1 MTRILSGNDA
11 HGHPWSAADSGR
23 WCAARGPVSLAAGQR
38 GEHVGEDGVGPGGQ
52 FVVGQQ
58 LDRMGGVDHA
68 GAIEHNTEP
77 STPEPAR
84 PLGLP
89 ERAANGERSGDWP
102 VTRQTGTA
110 SAGQGPSDVSERS
123 DPLHGARWDLDL
135 LTPDDVCALLK
146 VKKSWLYDTVEA
158 GAIEVIRLGKQLR
171 FRPSALIRYL
181 EDRAISADV
190 TRRPP

>member
-1 MTRILSGNDA
+1 
-11 HGHPWSAADSGR
+11 
-23 WCAARGPVSLAAGQR
+23 
-38 GEHVGEDGVGPGGQ
+38 
-52 FVVGQQ
+52 
-58 LDRMGGVDHA
+58 
-68 GAIEHNTEP
+68 
-77 STPEPAR
+77 
-84 PLGLP
+84 
-89 ERAANGERSGDWP
+89 

-110 SAGQGPSDVSERS
+110 STGQSQSDVNERP
-123 DPLHGARWDLDL
+123 DPLQGAHWDLDL

-190 TRRPP
+190 KRRPP